1 MIQNFTAPFP
11 LCTSAA
17 LRLLPALIWFLLPLS
32 LGSPNA
38 RILVVGGSGRVGG
51 SATRALAQRFPSS
64 RVDVAGR
71 SQATWEQ
78 CRARWRLDDRIG
90 FVPLDI
96 NRDGD
101 VRRVVADYDV
111 IVHTAGP
118 FQGSR
123 DPKLLREALSL
134 GRKYVDV
141 CDDVPLSAICRS
153 QEFQDLARWNR
164 GSAVISTGIWPGVSS
179 LLAQQVIR
187 SDAVGGHANVDKVT
201 FSFFTAGSGGAG
213 PTILTATF
221 LILGEDV
228 ITYADG
234 QRVLKKSATDPRM
247 VNFGRGIG
255 KREVVRLSLI
265 ECESCH
271 LSGVKTVETFFG
283 TAPPFWNTLFAVMAQ
298 VIPQSWLQ
306 NRQLMANFALFSLPM
321 VRLIDSFVGAANG
334 ASNIP
339 INVICS
345 YLK

>member
-1 MIQNFTAPFP
+1 MAGQSP
-11 LCTSAA
+11 LFRHPWR
-17 LRLLPALIWFLLPLS
+17 RLLPALLWLVLPLAH
-32 LGSPNA
+32 GSRDA

-51 SATRALAQRFPSS
+51 SATRALAQRFPMSHI
-64 RVDVAGR
+64 DVAGR
-71 SQATWEQ
+71 SRATWEQ

-96 NRDGD
+96 GRESD
-101 VRRVVADYDV
+101 VRRVIADYDV

-123 DPKLLREALSL
+123 DPKLLRESLAL

-153 QEFQDLARWNR
+153 QEFQDLARRN
-164 GSAVISTGIWPGVSS
+164 GASAVISTGIWPGGSS

-187 SDAVGGHANVDKVT
+187 SDRVGGHSNVERVT

-228 ITYADG
+228 ITYANDE
-234 QRVLKKSATDPRM
+234 RVLKKSATDPRT

-255 KREVVRLSLI
+255 NREVVRLSLI

-271 LSGVKTVETFFG
+271 LSGVQTVETFFG
-283 TAPPFWNTLFAVMAQ
+283 TAPPFWNTLFTVMAQ
-298 VIPQSWLQ
+298 VVPQSWLQ

-334 ASNIP
+334 ERCIRSE
-339 INVICS
+339 
-345 YLK
+345 